1 MAKKKKETVREV
13 ITLSAAD
20 KKRALQ
26 ATMNAHKKA
35 YGAEAFVEHD
45 RSVAKRYD
53 VIPTGSA
60 RLDDIIGIGGLPR
73 GRIVEIYGG
82 ESSGK
87 TTTVT
92 QIAIQA
98 QKCFPDDHVAIVDVE
113 HAFDPYYAEDQ
124 GFNMDTCALNQP
136 DSGDEALDLTLSLVE
151 SGACSV
157 VILDSVAGLVSRRE
171 LEKGSGED
179 TIGEVARLM
188 SNHLKKIKSAASRT
202 NTLVI
207 YINQIRMKIGQMFGN
222 PETTPGG
229 RALPFYAS
237 VRLEVK
243 KIDSIMN
250 GEEPLGQVVRYRCV
264 KNKVSRP
271 FRKVD
276 TNMYFYSGFDS
287 VAEVSELAIE
297 KGIIVRAGAYYD
309 IFKGEEDE
317 VRIQGKP
324 AVTEYLREN
333 EDKYERVHTL
343 VFSEEEPAEE
353 VPLENLD
360 IDTETGEVLG
370 VKDVAE

>member
-1 MAKKKKETVREV
+1 MAKKKVEAVETH
-13 ITLSAAD
+13 TLSASD

-26 ATMNAHKKA
+26 ATMNAHKKT
-35 YGAEAFVEHD
+35 YGAEAFVSHD
-45 RSVAKRYD
+45 RTVTKRYD

-98 QKCFPDDHVAIVDVE
+98 QKHYPDDHVAIVDVE

-124 GFNMDTCALNQP
+124 GFDMDNCALNQP
-136 DSGDEALDLTLSLVE
+136 DSGDEALNLVLSLVE

-157 VILDSVAGLVSRRE
+157 VILDSVAGLVSKRE

-188 SNHLKKIKSAASRT
+188 SQHLKKIKSAASKT

-243 KIDSIMN
+243 KIEPIMK
-250 GEEPLGQVVRYRCV
+250 GDEPLGQVVRYRCV

-276 TNMYFYSGFDS
+276 TNMYFYTGFDS

-297 KGIIVRAGAYYD
+297 KGLISRAGAYYD
-309 IFKGEEDE
+309 LFKGTEDE

-333 EDKYERVHTL
+333 EDKYERIHTL
-343 VFSEEEPAEE
+343 VFADEMPAEDIPE
-353 VPLENLD
+353 QELD
-360 IDTETGEVLG
+360 IDLETGEVLG
-370 VKDVAE
+370 VKNDAK